1 MNNRRPHSL
10 PAPGVPERQ
19 ESAGKPRDYRAAGG
33 CRKITHWASA
43 VFCESWADKL
53 ETTLCGLESGVVAAA
68 GVVSPAIGQIPTET
82 HRHPRRVPRMVIR
95 FVVLAPDSKKGSF
108 AVRLPI
114 IVGRSEEA
122 KFRIQQDRVSRKH
135 CEFFSADGR
144 VFIRDLGSTNGT
156 FLEDEQVPTSAKVP
170 VPSGAVVR
178 VGSLVFRVE
187 YEEATDGTT
196 TATGPRIDEADDA
209 TLDTQSTGDDG
220 DVAGVNLEPMD
231 EAEPP
236 PPVTEEAPEE
246 SAGPVFTDVAAAGDD
261 EPQPEEEPADLDA
274 ALEGLPAATDA
285 EPPSAE
291 GFAFLESATA
301 APEEPPAGEEL
312 QWLPPDDA
320 AEADTPDD
328 DKLGDSFKGL
338 Q

>member
-1 MNNRRPHSL
+1 
-10 PAPGVPERQ
+10 
-19 ESAGKPRDYRAAGG
+19 
-33 CRKITHWASA
+33 
-43 VFCESWADKL
+43 
-53 ETTLCGLESGVVAAA
+53 
-68 GVVSPAIGQIPTET
+68 
-82 HRHPRRVPRMVIR
+82 MVIR

-156 FLEDEQVPTSAKVP
+156 FLEDEQVPTSAKVQ

-178 VGSLVFRVE
+178 VGSLVFRVD

-196 TATGPRIDEADDA
+196 TATGPRIDEADEA
-209 TLDTQSTGDDG
+209 MLDTQSTGDDG
-220 DVAGVNLEPMD
+220 DVAGVNLEPTD

-236 PPVTEEAPEE
+236 PPVTEDAPDE
-246 SAGPVFTDVAAAGDD
+246 SAGPVFTDAPATGDD
-261 EPQPEEEPADLDA
+261 ELEPEEEPADLDA

-301 APEEPPAGEEL
+301 APAEPPAGEEL
-312 QWLPPDDA
+312 QWLPPDDDA
-320 AEADTPDD
+320 GADTPDD
-328 DKLGDSFKGL
+328 DKLGDFFKGL